1 MEGWTF
7 TRRTKTYFGLGPDLP
22 PRKPSWIRLVASFL
36 VVVAVSVGMLLLGIP
51 NAGFPIVVA
60 AVLVIGNALYRRR
73 KLMTPTDP
81 QGCRMDPDG
90 NYQWWSGSA
99 FTDPPAGETP
109 RKIGPEIE
117 W

>member
-1 MEGWTF
+1 MVQLTGTGWGISVIEGGEIQKS
-7 TRRTKTYFGLGPDLP
+7 R
-22 PRKPSWIRLVASFL
+22 SL
-36 VVVAVSVGMLLLGIP
+36 VVVGVSVGMLLLGIP

-60 AVLVIGNALYRRR
+60 AVLVIGNALSRRR

-81 QGCRMDPDG
+81 PGWRMDPDG
-90 NYQWWSGSA
+90 NYQWWSGST